1 MSCLVWNIESLGEDN
16 PEERLKEPLNSFAKG
31 MEMGPSEYNEYLF
44 LEKWEWIRDPKGCWT
59 LRNH

>member
-31 MEMGPSEYNEYLF
+31 MEMGV
-44 LEKWEWIRDPKGCWT
+44 KWV
-59 LRNH
+59 